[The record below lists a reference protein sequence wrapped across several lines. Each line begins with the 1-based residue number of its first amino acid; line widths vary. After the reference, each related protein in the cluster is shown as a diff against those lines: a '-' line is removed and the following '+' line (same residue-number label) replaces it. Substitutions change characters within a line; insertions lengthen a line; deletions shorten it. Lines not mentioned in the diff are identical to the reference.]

1 MPAGKYVMPIVMGE
15 ASREVFL
22 IKVEMAKSEEVFL
35 LRHVKTRAVLHKDEK
50 HITRLMENNR
60 RAERPVRIME
70 LEIISEANKGSIEPH
85 EACLIH
91 GYITNLLPGAFKAP
105 ELNDWFILE
114 KPSELTSL
122 KMARFAINLLD
133 CGSRTRLLSFL
144 HSRNKVDTAKYS
156 KYK

>member
-22 IKVEMAKSEEVFL
+22 IQGEMAKSEEVFL
-35 LRHVKTRAVLHKDEK
+35 LRHVKTRAVLPKDER
-50 HITRLMENNR
+50 HITRLLENNR

-70 LEIISEANKGSIEPH
+70 LEIICDANKGSIEPH

-144 HSRNKVDTAKYS
+144 HSRNKADTAKYS

>member
-22 IKVEMAKSEEVFL
+22 IQGEMAKSEEVFL
-35 LRHVKTRAVLHKDEK
+35 LRHVKTRAVLPKDER
-50 HITRLMENNR
+50 HITRLLENNR

-70 LEIISEANKGSIEPH
+70 LEIICDANKGSIEPH

-133 CGSRTRLLSFL
+133 SASRTRLLSFL
-144 HSRNKVDTAKYS
+144 HSRNKTDASKYS

>member
-1 MPAGKYVMPIVMGE
+1 MSIVMGE

-22 IKVEMAKSEEVFL
+22 IQGEMAKSEEVFL
-35 LRHVKTRAVLHKDEK
+35 LRHVKTRAVLPKDEK

-144 HSRNKVDTAKYS
+144 HSRNSVDMTKYS

>member
-1 MPAGKYVMPIVMGE
+1 MPAGKYVMSIVMGE
-15 ASREVFL
+15 ALREVFL
-22 IKVEMAKSEEVFL
+22 IQGEMARSEEVFL
-35 LRHVKTRAVLHKDEK
+35 LRHVKTRAVLPKDEK

-144 HSRNKVDTAKYS
+144 QSRNSVDMTKYS